1 MVTKKNSRNPWAWI
15 PTLYFAEGLPNVIV
29 TVLSVVM
36 YMQLGLTDAEVGL
49 YTGWLA
55 LPWVI
60 KPLWSPFIDLLK
72 TKRWWVLTMQALI
85 GAALAGIAF
94 SLHSRQFAFEI
105 LTMTAKDCHAGI
117 VPHLRIGFA
126 HQLAGFYQIIHSLVR
141 IGCLLGNEQ
150 YDVLVRWQMSSQ
162 ACLLLAFRTI
172 EMGIYR
178 IRDGFYPLTGKKSAE
193 LCLGSQPAAAGYERN
208 ASSAVHFL
216 FFLPDTGR

>member
-1 MVTKKNSRNPWAWI
+1 MVTLKNSRNPWAWI

-29 TVLSVVM
+29 TALSVVM

-94 SLHSRQFAFEI
+94 SLPTAFWFQA
-105 LTMTAKDCHAGI
+105 TMCFFFLI
-117 VPHLRIGFA
+117 
-126 HQLAGFYQIIHSLVR
+126 
-141 IGCLLGNEQ
+141 
-150 YDVLVRWQMSSQ
+150 
-162 ACLLLAFRTI
+162 AFCSATHDI
-172 EMGIYR
+172 SA
-178 IRDGFYPLTGKKSAE
+178 DGFYMIELDEHTQTKFVGLRNTFYRLAIIFVNGFLVMLAGVLQVLFRSASHGRLSSTDWQVSSLDCGSIIAG
-193 LCLGSQPAAAGYERN
+193 LCRVRRRMCRPTERWVKWRTN
-208 ASSAVHFL
+208 
-216 FFLPDTGR
+216 

>member
-29 TVLSVVM
+29 TALSVVM

-85 GAALAGIAF
+85 GAALAGIAW
-94 SLHSRQFAFEI
+94 LWVIA
-105 LTMTAKDCHAGI
+105 AGI
-117 VPHLRIGFA
+117 MGTSGHMLWTRALKIGEVSALTPISFM
-126 HQLAGFYQIIHSLVR
+126 QLPVVA
-141 IGCLLGNEQ
+141 LLGWLLFDQGVDRWTIIGAGIILAANAYIAHREA
-150 YDVLVRWQMSSQ
+150 VLARR
-162 ACLLLAFRTI
+162 AAT
-172 EMGIYR
+172 
-178 IRDGFYPLTGKKSAE
+178 SAPVE
-193 LCLGSQPAAAGYERN
+193 AAKPGE
-208 ASSAVHFL
+208 
-216 FFLPDTGR
+216 

>member
-1 MVTKKNSRNPWAWI
+1 MVTKKNSRSPWAWI

-29 TVLSVVM
+29 TALSVVM

-94 SLHSRQFAFEI
+94 SLPTAFWFQA
-105 LTMTAKDCHAGI
+105 TMCFFFLI
-117 VPHLRIGFA
+117 
-126 HQLAGFYQIIHSLVR
+126 
-141 IGCLLGNEQ
+141 
-150 YDVLVRWQMSSQ
+150 
-162 ACLLLAFRTI
+162 AFCSATHDI
-172 EMGIYR
+172 SA
-178 IRDGFYPLTGKKSAE
+178 DGFYMIE
-193 LCLGSQPAAAGYERN
+193 LDEHTQTKFVGLRNTFYRLAIIFVNGFLVMLAGVLPQPDSLLMGAYLLR
-208 ASSAVHFL
+208 
-216 FFLPDTGR
+216 TGRYLHRFVALPQPLHAAPEGGCADRQNGGRSGS